1 MTPDEQIG
9 KDITDIKVSI
19 AKIESYMKTSEEALK
34 QVWDNKDNITNLKTK
49 QGLVQWIGSSIFM
62 GIVIYII
69 RGYWTKH

>member
-1 MTPDEQIG
+1 MAPDEQIG

-19 AKIESYMKTSEEALK
+19 AKIESYMKTSEDALK